1 MLDLSVFVYRHSQWR
16 IRQTMGQ
23 NYEKIR
29 TERKRVIFLQWCEM
43 HLTFLYIKN
52 YSSVYK
58 EMSALNVTDQNLGAL
73 SQRV

>member
-58 EMSALNVTDQNLGAL
+58 GTSALSLIDQNLEL
-73 SQRV
+73 VSQRG